1 MVEILTLLIRIL
13 ILVNSCRS
21 NWLDQRFLSAHVIIF
36 AYFIAIRSYG
46 SGLYFFSRSE
56 IDLSFF
62 MFSQDVIYSVSDG
75 LQLRISSS
83 LSGRAGVGPKFRMFG
98 FHRRSLFNLQLI
110 NSLPNYSFYLNSSH
124 QFSLILI
131 KLFHDLDLNINY
143 TNKYMYIK
151 WKRYFYLLYWNRAIN
166 MVSSKIKRLF
176 ASIGGVSG

>member
-21 NWLDQRFLSAHVIIF
+21 NWLDQGFLSAHVIIF

-46 SGLYFFSRSE
+46 SGLYFSRSE

-110 NSLPNYSFYLNSSH
+110 NSLPNYKFL
-124 QFSLILI
+124 FKLISPI
-131 KLFHDLDLNINY
+131 LFDPYQIISWLRDLNINY
-143 TNKYMYIK
+143 TNKYMCIK

-166 MVSSKIKRLF
+166 MVSSRIKRLF